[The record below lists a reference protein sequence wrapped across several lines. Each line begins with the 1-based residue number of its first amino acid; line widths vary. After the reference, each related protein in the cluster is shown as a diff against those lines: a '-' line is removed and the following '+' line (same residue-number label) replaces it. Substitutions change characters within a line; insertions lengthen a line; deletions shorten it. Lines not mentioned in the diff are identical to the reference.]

1 MGVKIASSDSI
12 ENGVPESVTIRI
24 NGQEHQVPCV
34 EGQTIFNAAMRSK
47 LEPPAS
53 CVGGVCGTCMAR
65 LIEGRVEMENF
76 DAMHDEDFKRKHI
89 LTCQAVLLSKTAVI
103 DYDAC

>member
-1 MGVKIASSDSI
+1 MGVKIGTSDSI
-12 ENGVPESVTIRI
+12 ENETPESVTIRI
-24 NGQEHQVPCV
+24 NGKEHKVPCV

-65 LIEGRVEMENF
+65 LVEGRIEMENF
-76 DAMHDEDFKRKHI
+76 DAMHEDDFKNKNI
-89 LTCQAVLLSKTAVI
+89 LTCQAVLLTKTAVI